1 MSKQFIRYGIVILIF
16 MANLAANPVMD
27 KQIRIS
33 EFLIQNDSTWVIE
46 VEFYSMSDDP
56 IDTSEYHTMIIG
68 SSFGERQV
76 KYEVLRDSLHYLLL
90 TPDSLTEP
98 LKINAQGDSVYLRT
112 YDVYGNPSYLSHFR
126 FGPGKY
132 SQVTAPEPNQS
143 IRLIPEDFA
152 FEYCLDNSPTLGFE
166 NDTTGIWATV
176 KGRVWD
182 KDSNRVANAD
192 LNLFGYDFKSDS
204 LGNFELRL
212 YARKYLSFY
221 LYLRKR
227 NTEDF
232 HIYPMDT
239 FAVNLTPDTVVHTD
253 IHLTTYTGIKTL
265 APKLPRTV
273 EVIAY
278 PNPFNPG
285 TYFHVTPVSESPVKR
300 MKLEIFDI
308 RGQMIRKF
316 SFSTLKHSIYWN
328 GRDALG
334 KVQPSGKYFYRL
346 SINGKML
353 NSGSVILVK

>member
-1 MSKQFIRYGIVILIF
+1 MNKRFIRYGIVILIF
-16 MANLAANPVMD
+16 MANLTANPVMD

-33 EFLIQNDSTWVIE
+33 EFQILNDSTWVIE
-46 VEFYSMSDDP
+46 VEFYSLFGDP
-56 IDTSEYHTMIIG
+56 IDTSEYHSMTIS
-68 SSFGERQV
+68 SSFGVRQV
-76 KYEVLRDSLHYLLL
+76 KPKVLRDSLHYLLL

-98 LKINAQGDSVYLRT
+98 LKINALGDSLHLCA
-112 YDVYGNPSYLSHFR
+112 YDVSGNLWYEFWLC
-126 FGPGKY
+126 FGPSKY
-132 SQVTAPEPNQS
+132 CQVDAPKPYQS

-152 FEYCLDNSPTLGFE
+152 FEYCLDNSPTIGFE
-166 NDTTGIWATV
+166 NDITGIRATV

-212 YARKYLSFY
+212 YARKYLSYY

-227 NTEDF
+227 NTEEF
-232 HIYPMDT
+232 HIFPMDT
-239 FAVNLTPDTVVHTD
+239 FAVNLTPDTLVYSD
-253 IHLTTYTGIKTL
+253 IHLTTYTVIEKL
-265 APKLPRTV
+265 KPKMPQTV
-273 EVIAY
+273 EVVAY

-285 TYFHVTPVSESPVKR
+285 TYFHVTPASESPAKK
-300 MKLEIFDI
+300 MKLEIFNV
-308 RGQMIRKF
+308 RGQLVRIF
-316 SFSTLKHSIYWN
+316 SFSTLEHSIYWN

-353 NSGSVILVK
+353 KSGSVILVK